1 MSKIIQISISLISL
15 FFLSGCFFLIDP
27 MANEPKTGKEQMEGE
42 IENIS
47 IMGSF
52 SNTYNTVMLKKSASL
67 LSFEKNNLFD
77 DRILAQLET
86 GDYVKFSA
94 NYDEKTK
101 IVEITKKRQKN
112 CKIYAI
118 TQYNQNNKQK
128 FVKFEYLI
136 ENEKDEENCSKY
148 TLREPKNMIQLER
161 KMSYID

>member
-1 MSKIIQISISLISL
+1 MSKIIHISISLISL
-15 FFLSGCFFLIDP
+15 FFLSGCFLLLDP
-27 MANEPKTGKEQMEGE
+27 MANEPKIGKEQTEGE
-42 IENIS
+42 VEDIKF
-47 IMGSF
+47 MGSV
-52 SNTYNTVMLKKSASL
+52 SNTYNTVRLKNPHYL
-67 LSFEKNNLFD
+67 LYFERNNLFD
-77 DRILAQLET
+77 DRILVQIET

-136 ENEKDEENCSKY
+136 ENDKDEENCSKY
-148 TLREPKNMIQLER
+148 TLRKPKDMIQLAR